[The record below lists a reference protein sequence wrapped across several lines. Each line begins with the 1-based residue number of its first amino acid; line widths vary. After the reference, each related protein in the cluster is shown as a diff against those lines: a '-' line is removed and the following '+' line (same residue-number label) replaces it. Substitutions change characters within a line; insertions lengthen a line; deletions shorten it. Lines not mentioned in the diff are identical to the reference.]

1 VSHSVLIAEDEKNIL
16 EALSFILSR
25 EGYVVASALDGNTA
39 IEHIRGNQT
48 DLLILDVMLPYK
60 NGFEVLK
67 TVKTDPDLSKV
78 PVIMLTAKGQSQ
90 DRKTAEDMGVDAF
103 VTKPFSNKEI
113 IETVKR
119 LLSSKPA

>member
-1 VSHSVLIAEDEKNIL
+1 MSHSVLIAEDEKNIL

-25 EGYVVASALDGNTA
+25 EGYAVASALDGNTA
-39 IEHIRGNQT
+39 IEHIRGNET

-67 TVKTDPDLSKV
+67 TVKTDPDLRKV

-119 LLSSKPA
+119 LLSGKPA

>member
-1 VSHSVLIAEDEKNIL
+1 MSHSVLIAEDEKNIL

-39 IEHIRGNQT
+39 IEHIRGNRT

>member
-25 EGYVVASALDGNTA
+25 EGYAVASALDGNAA
-39 IEHIRGNQT
+39 IEHMRDNKT

-67 TVKTDPDLSKV
+67 TVKTDPSLGNV
-78 PVIMLTAKGQSQ
+78 PVIMLTAKGQAQ
-90 DRKTAEDMGVDAF
+90 DRQTAEQMGVDAF
-103 VTKPFSNKEI
+103 VAKPFSNQEI
-113 IETVKR
+113 VETAKR
-119 LLSSKPA
+119 LLSR

>member
-39 IEHIRGNQT
+39 IEHIRGNRT

>member
-1 VSHSVLIAEDEKNIL
+1 MSHSVLIAEDEKNIL